1 MPRRNG
7 GRIASYVTEVAQ
19 LPLNYRDVMNAEK
32 AGAFSVLLTL
42 STYIPVGNAEEE

>member
-1 MPRRNG
+1 LFA
-7 GRIASYVTEVAQ
+7 IFVTATVAQ

-42 STYIPVGNAEEE
+42 STYI